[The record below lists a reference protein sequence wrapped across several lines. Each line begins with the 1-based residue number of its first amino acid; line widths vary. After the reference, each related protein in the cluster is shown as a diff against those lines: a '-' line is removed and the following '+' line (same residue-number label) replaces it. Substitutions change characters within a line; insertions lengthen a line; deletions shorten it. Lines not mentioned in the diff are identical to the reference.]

1 MTVWSVVRELIGNG
15 SFGQV
20 YKAKGLQTGELFAIK
35 VTPFRSRD
43 ITPKQEVEIMQR
55 IYNNNLMSPLAI
67 YYWKQKLYI
76 CMDLCCPGAL
86 SNLYRKLGPFE
97 ENEIAFVAKEV
108 LQGLQYLNDFGY
120 MHRDIKSDN
129 IIINEDGEVKIT
141 DFGLTGRI
149 EDREDQKEPIG
160 TPQWMAPEVSQAQEH
175 GKGYSHN
182 CDIWSLG
189 ITMIELAEARLPLQF
204 DPPET
209 VYTFW
214 SEQKASPQLNGN
226 KEWSNSFQSF
236 VQSALTM
243 DPSMRPTAKELL
255 KHKFVRNQHSTLS
268 PLKERVK
275 RLQHSNYNVERVIK
289 KSHRHHPYL
298 LKEFKIVLQ
307 RLNVTHLLSIS
318 PPQYLFLLTQPLGKH
333 VTMPVGF
340 FVPFMGRAASTRVH
354 RHLLLIDRH
363 LWCPSMALKTHST
376 FAGEALLYLFGQNPL
391 PNWPLIAPLRYT
403 VIY

>member
-1 MTVWSVVRELIGNG
+1 YMSKNNHLSALALIGNG

-55 IYNNNLMSPLAI
+55 IYHNNLMSPLAI

-149 EDREDQKEPIG
+149 EDREDQRK
-160 TPQWMAPEVSQAQEH
+160 VSQAQEH

-189 ITMIELAEARLPLQF
+189 ITMIELAESTAIYSLSTSL
-204 DPPET
+204 
-209 VYTFW
+209 V
-214 SEQKASPQLNGN
+214 
-226 KEWSNSFQSF
+226 SFHGF
-236 VQSALTM
+236 
-243 DPSMRPTAKELL
+243 K
-255 KHKFVRNQHSTLS
+255 NTLYI
-268 PLKERVK
+268 R
-275 RLQHSNYNVERVIK
+275 R
-289 KSHRHHPYL
+289 
-298 LKEFKIVLQ
+298 
-307 RLNVTHLLSIS
+307 
-318 PPQYLFLLTQPLGKH
+318 
-333 VTMPVGF
+333 
-340 FVPFMGRAASTRVH
+340 
-354 RHLLLIDRH
+354 
-363 LWCPSMALKTHST
+363 
-376 FAGEALLYLFGQNPL
+376 
-391 PNWPLIAPLRYT
+391 
-403 VIY
+403 